1 MPFKKPAFPDTL
13 KKSEWAKNKDIITEL
28 AKGKTG
34 LGKAL
39 ASVETDFKAIDFDL
53 ADTIGK
59 KQFKSP
65 DEPGTKKFVSGWN
78 KLLIDLNQV
87 IAVAKPLAKNL
98 KASKVTPKK
107 TGEYVDSLVA
117 DAESLFDRLSKFEGN

>member
-1 MPFKKPAFPDTL
+1 MPFAKPAFPSTL

-39 ASVETDFKAIDFDL
+39 TSVEADYNAVDFEL

-65 DEPGTKKFVSGWN
+65 DEPGTKKFVTAWN
-78 KLLIDLNQV
+78 KLITDLKQV
-87 IAVAKPLAKNL
+87 LSVAEPLAKEL

-107 TGEYVDSLVA
+107 TSAYVDSLVA
-117 DAESLFDRLSKFEGN
+117 DASSLFDKLAKFQGN